1 LAQIYLGLL
10 DDKLTLNDIRSALE
24 VFQKQGQGLG
34 EDQKVQV
41 LGHAYKEAIERINGQ
56 KLGLKKLAMKVLSWI
71 TCTKRPLTTS
81 ELQHALATK
90 VGKSELD
97 RGDLPHIRDI
107 VAVCLGLVT
116 VDEESSIIRLVHYT
130 TQEYFERTQN
140 QWFSS
145 AETDIT
151 KICVTYL
158 SFSVFESGFCQT
170 DYEFDNRLRSNPLY
184 DYAAHNW
191 GYHAC
196 AALAEVEPLITQ
208 LLESEAKVS
217 SSSQAMMAS
226 RSYSDY
232 SQSVPR
238 QITGLHLAAY
248 FGLKEAMITL
258 LENGHDL
265 NSKDS
270 YGRTPLSYAA
280 ENGHEAVVKL
290 LLEKGAELETKDK
303 DYGQTPLSWAAE
315 NGHEAVVKLLLEKG
329 AELETKSNNGRT
341 PLSWAAARGHEA
353 VVKLLLEKGAEL
365 ETKDKDYGQTPLSWA
380 AARGHEAVVK
390 LLLEKGAKKLQ

>member
-1 LAQIYLGLL
+1 
-10 DDKLTLNDIRSALE
+10 
-24 VFQKQGQGLG
+24 
-34 EDQKVQV
+34 
-41 LGHAYKEAIERINGQ
+41 
-56 KLGLKKLAMKVLSWI
+56 M
-71 TCTKRPLTTS
+71 
-81 ELQHALATK
+81 
-90 VGKSELD
+90 
-97 RGDLPHIRDI
+97 
-107 VAVCLGLVT
+107 
-116 VDEESSIIRLVHYT
+116 
-130 TQEYFERTQN
+130 
-140 QWFSS
+140 
-145 AETDIT
+145 
-151 KICVTYL
+151 
-158 SFSVFESGFCQT
+158 
-170 DYEFDNRLRSNPLY
+170 NPLY

-258 LENGHDL
+258 LENGHNL

-270 YGRTPLSYAA
+270 YGRTPLSWAA

-303 DYGQTPLSWAAE
+303 DYGQTPLSYAASRGHEALVKLLLEKGAELKTKSNNGQTPLSYAAE

-329 AELETKSNNGRT
+329 A
-341 PLSWAAARGHEA
+341 
-353 VVKLLLEKGAEL
+353 
-365 ETKDKDYGQTPLSWA
+365 
-380 AARGHEAVVK
+380 
-390 LLLEKGAKKLQ
+390 KKLQ